1 MNWSSVQF
9 SPAVIYRF
17 RQHQFEGPLSLTPH
31 AGGGL
36 SIVHYTFDAS
46 DPLLDPFDVNNT
58 NVGLLFFGG
67 VELSSGTY
75 RPGRQR
81 RADNQH
87 QRRRRY
93 RLDGGRR
100 VRRGGTLV
108 FLVRTQR

>member
-36 SIVHYTFDAS
+36 SIVHYSFDAS

-67 VELSSGTY
+67 VELFFRNVPNLGVSGGLTINTN
-75 RPGRQR
+75 GDVGT
-81 RADNQH
+81 ASM
-87 QRRRRY
+87 
-93 RLDGGRR
+93 GGAAFTAA
-100 VRRGGTLV
+100 GHWY
-108 FLVRTQR
+108 FW